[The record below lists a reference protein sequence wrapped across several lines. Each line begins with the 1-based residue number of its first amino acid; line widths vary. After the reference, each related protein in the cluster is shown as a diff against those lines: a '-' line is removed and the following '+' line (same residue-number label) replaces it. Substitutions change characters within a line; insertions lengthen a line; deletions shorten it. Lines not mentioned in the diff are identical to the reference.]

1 MILVCR
7 NCRSVNSDPGGD
19 PGRLRCGVCGQ
30 PQLQRVATK
39 SEKVL
44 AAGITGATVGGL
56 TFGPVGALIG
66 GLLAALIGQKEFK

>member
-7 NCRSVNSDPGGD
+7 NCGSLNSDPGGD
-19 PGRLRCGVCGQ
+19 LRRLRCGVCGQ

-56 TFGPVGALIG
+56 TFGPIGALVG
-66 GLLAALIGQKEFK
+66 GVLALLIGDNQFK